1 MNSTDLRGFAAVAF
15 LVGLGV
21 SMGSALCS
29 LTGAP
34 FAVWVG
40 VVFAFAG
47 WLVIL
52 LEEKAA
58 IMIMEVGGLRAAV
71 LALLR
76 RWWYSVPVSAQ
87 EHEPVKTAGTTTGA
101 AYTYTNSK
109 GKTYYPHSRR
119 GMLQH
124 HDAPIY
130 FFRREVQEGAIAD
143 IPDGM
148 VIHETANGMP
158 LLKRAAVGNG

>member
-21 SMGSALCS
+21 SMGSALCN

-40 VVFAFAG
+40 VVFAFVG

-58 IMIMEVGGLRAAV
+58 IMIMEAGGIRAAV

-76 RWWYSVPVSAQ
+76 RWWYSVPVSTPAQ
-87 EHEPVKTAGTTTGA
+87 DPVKTVGP
-101 AYTYTNSK
+101 AYAYTNSK
-109 GKTYYPHSRR
+109 GRTYYLQCRR
-119 GMLQH
+119 GVLH
-124 HDAPIY
+124 NHDAPIY
-130 FFRREVQEGAIAD
+130 FFRREVIDEAVAD
-143 IPDGM
+143 IPAGM
-148 VIHETANGMP
+148 VISETSSGMP
-158 LLKRAAVGNG
+158 LLKRAVVGNG